1 MGANRPSTPDKGCR
15 GIAGQPGKDLE
26 GFGPQG
32 GIGIGM
38 VGPEKLS

>member
-1 MGANRPSTPDKGCR
+1 MGANRPSTPEKGYR

-26 GFGPQG
+26 GFGSQG

-38 VGPEKLS
+38 EGLEKLS